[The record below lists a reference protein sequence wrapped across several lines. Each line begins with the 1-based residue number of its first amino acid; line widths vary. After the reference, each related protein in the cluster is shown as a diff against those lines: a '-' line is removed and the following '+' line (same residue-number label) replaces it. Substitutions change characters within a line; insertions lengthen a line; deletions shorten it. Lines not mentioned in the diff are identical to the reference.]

1 MYDPVGGDHF
11 NIFATGLKMAD
22 RVVTVSHGYAW
33 ELKTSEGGWGLHSI
47 INESHWKLRGIVN
60 GIDMKDWNPQL
71 DVHLTSDG
79 YTNYSLD
86 TLHAGKPQ
94 CKAALQNELG
104 LPVHDD
110 VPLIGFIGRLGY
122 QKGIDLIAEAMP
134 RIVGQDV
141 QLVMLGTGRLDLE
154 QMLRQFENQRRD
166 KVRGWVGISVK
177 MAYRI
182 TAGADIL
189 PVPSSKESHCP
200 YADNSVHCVV
210 GHPDNATADSSVY
223 KPSHYQGFVPCGLG
237 LSGRATSIGWRKW
250 VLQWE
255 LTWDDPTKPTSAA
268 QNYEE
273 VLVAAKYQW

>member
-1 MYDPVGGDHF
+1 
-11 NIFATGLKMAD
+11 MAD

-177 MAYRI
+177 MAHRI
-182 TAGADIL
+182 TAVQPFDPFNESGLGWTLEKAETGQLIHAL
-189 PVPSSKESHCP
+189 GNCFVTYREYKESWEGIQRRGMSQ
-200 YADNSVHCVV
+200 D
-210 GHPDNATADSSVY
+210 
-223 KPSHYQGFVPCGLG
+223 
-237 LSGRATSIGWRKW
+237 LS
-250 VLQWE
+250 
-255 LTWDDPTKPTSAA
+255 WDSAA